1 MCVISVAKWPPA
13 RVAIQP
19 PSVEY
24 SNDCGKCRSVSSC
37 SRSWS
42 SSPGPVAPAWI
53 LAAREARS
61 ISSTRSSAFR
71 SIETARSSPRGST
84 PPTTLV
90 PPPYGITATS
100 SEHAQSS
107 TRSSSCSSRGTHH
120 GVGRVVELAAEAAH
134 DVAIGLPERVR
145 RA

>member
-19 PSVEY
+19 PRVEY
-24 SNDCGKCRSVSSC
+24 SNDCGKCLSVSSC

-61 ISSTRSSAFR
+61 ISSTRSSAFT
-71 SIETARSSPRGST
+71 SSETTRSSPRGSM

-90 PPPYGITATS
+90 PPP
-100 SEHAQSS
+100 
-107 TRSSSCSSRGTHH
+107 
-120 GVGRVVELAAEAAH
+120 
-134 DVAIGLPERVR
+134 
-145 RA
+145 